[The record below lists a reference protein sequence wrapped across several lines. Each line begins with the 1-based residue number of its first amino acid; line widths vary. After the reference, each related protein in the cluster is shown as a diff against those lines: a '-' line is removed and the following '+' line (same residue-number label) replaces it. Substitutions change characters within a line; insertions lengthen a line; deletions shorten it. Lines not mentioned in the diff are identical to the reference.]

1 MVVNGAPDA
10 HNVGPAPITAFHS
23 KAAFNGRQ
31 IVRKDTKQPAEKA
44 NELSCLLRKESDDW
58 N

>member
-1 MVVNGAPDA
+1 MGHRTRTTSDP
-10 HNVGPAPITAFHS
+10 PQITALDS
-23 KAAFNGRQ
+23 KAAFNDRR
-31 IVRKDTKQPAEKA
+31 IVRQGTKQPAQKA